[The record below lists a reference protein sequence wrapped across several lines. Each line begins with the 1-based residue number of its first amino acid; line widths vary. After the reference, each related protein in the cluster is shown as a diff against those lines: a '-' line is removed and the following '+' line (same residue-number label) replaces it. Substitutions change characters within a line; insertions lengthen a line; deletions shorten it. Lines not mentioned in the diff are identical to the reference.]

1 MEPVSIVT
9 IVATAVKIIECCSRA
24 VVNLDRIKYRWK
36 DTPPMLSSIGTECTT
51 TAQIIENIKG
61 WLEEHQEELWTEHET
76 FLDALSSSLIHCL
89 DTLQRLRYDTKK
101 VSKWQRFKLSL
112 NNDSNCLLTTMPS
125 VNAEKSFAGKDKQ
138 PPAFT
143 RLSIVERKE
152 VAEKVKMSQMIH
164 SSRTSLAGS
173 SAGSILDGNE
183 SYDKVERKRAAE
195 KVKMSQMIQTSRTS
209 VAGSSAGSI
218 LDGNESHD
226 KVDNLVDNKMMSSSA
241 SILDGNEPHDEVDNL
256 VDNRMMS
263 SSVVFLSKHKWLW
276 ISFIVVL
283 ASVALVQFFT
293 GAVDFTAGSVD
304 EASKHA
310 LFTAAGAGS
319 SGTVTKLL
327 KLGVKPSIRDHV
339 NLWTPLHYAAAN
351 GSTKTI
357 DVLLKYK
364 DTGWFADNDMTPLHL
379 AAKHGHTAAVR
390 QILKLSGHDWD
401 KERAKDQQAI
411 EKIKTS
417 TQSRYDKQFE
427 TFLQRKT
434 FTAREL
440 AVIYGHTN
448 TLLAFQ
454 SHSRGNTLHAFS
466 CACMIGDF
474 DMVETLWKNI
484 TRFRHPSVS
493 GGSQVRWFPAPPL
506 HLAVMSGSRAT
517 VAFLLERGLQANA
530 QSTNYVSGFSTEAYP
545 PYSSPAHYA
554 AAVGSAEILVALE
567 RRRADLTA
575 LDHRLR
581 TPLSYAVENLNVAAV
596 LLLVE
601 RKPRK
606 ASGWFSGST
615 TDTTYLGSGHVW
627 LDKKHKAAAISN
639 PQIVRALENIG
650 IHETTETVDER
661 KDLV

>member
-112 NNDSNCLLTTMPS
+112 NNDALRECREELRWQRQAATSLYETFDRRP
-125 VNAEKSFAGKDKQ
+125 
-138 PPAFT
+138 
-143 RLSIVERKE
+143 VERKE

-164 SSRTSLAGS
+164 SSRTSVAGS

-183 SYDKVERKRAAE
+183 SY
-195 KVKMSQMIQTSRTS
+195 
-209 VAGSSAGSI
+209 
-218 LDGNESHD
+218 D